1 MYYWLTFFFE
11 VCLYDLL
18 KILSQHGDLRGHGDW
33 GAWGLL
39 MRWPW
44 EIESPR
50 LHRLEWSIGKRITA
64 LANHAWFTGP
74 ILLPV
79 GNYLEQ
85 RCEYSQ
91 RLPGAGLPLA
101 HVFSRCTLQGSFRP
115 GIPWVQCYCYISG
128 FVTAVLFSPFSC
140 LYFLIVLDSSITQF
154 SNKWNWW

>member
-85 RCEYSQ
+85 RYEYSQ
-91 RLPGAGLPLA
+91 RAAWCWSPTGPRFLPLYPAGL
-101 HVFSRCTLQGSFRP
+101 LQARDSLGSMLLLHF
-115 GIPWVQCYCYISG
+115 W
-128 FVTAVLFSPFSC
+128 
-140 LYFLIVLDSSITQF
+140 LYHSSAILSLLLLIFLDSSGFLYHTV
-154 SNKWNWW
+154 